1 MELKTQRLNKYFKL
15 CHYYLAII
23 AIIAKIN
30 HTQLFK
36 KLYMSAI
43 QQALSILGEKL
54 SLPTGLMSK
63 VMNQIMDGDATQA
76 QIGALLMASKIN
88 GDSVQTI
95 TEAAKVMRDR
105 AAKVK
110 IEGDFIVDTCG
121 TGGDGIGLFNVSTGA
136 AIIAAAAGC
145 NVAKHGNRSVSS
157 TTGSADVL
165 EAAGVNLNLTVQ
177 QVENCI
183 KQCGIGF
190 LFAPAH
196 HAATRHAVAPR
207 KEIGLRT
214 FFNLLGPLT
223 NPADAP
229 NQVMGVFAK
238 DWMRK
243 TAEVLKL
250 LGSRHVMVVF
260 SHDGMDEIS
269 ISAPT
274 DVCELKE
281 GEILEYTIK
290 PEDFGIQTQAC
301 ESLIVNSANESL
313 TLINQAFA
321 NGIGVTADILALNA
335 GAAIYVSGKVDTM
348 QEGVKLAQNALQSGL
363 VEKKFKQLIE
373 LNNK

>member
-1 MELKTQRLNKYFKL
+1 
-15 CHYYLAII
+15 
-23 AIIAKIN
+23 
-30 HTQLFK
+30 
-36 KLYMSAI
+36 MSAI
-43 QQALSILGEKL
+43 QKALAILGEKEQ
-54 SLPTGLMSK
+54 LPENLMTS

-105 AAKVK
+105 ATKVNVT
-110 IEGDFIVDTCG
+110 DDYIVDTCG

-145 NVAKHGNRSVSS
+145 TVAKHGNRSVSS

-165 EAAGVNLNLTVQ
+165 ETAGVNLNLTAT
-177 QVENCI
+177 QVEQCI

-196 HAATRHAVAPR
+196 HAATKYAVAPR

-223 NPADAP
+223 NPAQAP

-238 DWMRK
+238 DWMKK
-243 TAEVLKL
+243 TASVLKN

-269 ISAPT
+269 LAAPT
-274 DVCELKE
+274 YVTELKNGHIAE
-281 GEILEYTIK
+281 LTIK
-290 PEDFGIQTQAC
+290 PENFGIKTQDVSELIVKNSL
-301 ESLIVNSANESL
+301 ESLE
-313 TLINQAFA
+313 LIKAAFTTGKGA
-321 NGIGVTADILALNA
+321 GADILALNA
-335 GAAIYVSGKVDTM
+335 GAAIYVSGKTSNMSD
-348 QEGVKLAQNALQSGL
+348 GVKLAQEVLQSGKAL
-363 VEKKFKQLIE
+363 EKMNQLI
-373 LNNK
+373 NITQGFKNV

>member
-1 MELKTQRLNKYFKL
+1 MT
-15 CHYYLAII
+15 
-23 AIIAKIN
+23 
-30 HTQLFK
+30 
-36 KLYMSAI
+36 AI
-43 QQALSILGEKL
+43 QKALSLLGDKHE
-54 SLPTGLMSK
+54 LPSGLMSD

-88 GDSVQTI
+88 GDNIQTI

-110 IEGDFIVDTCG
+110 VDGDFVVDTCG

-145 NVAKHGNRSVSS
+145 TVAKHGNRSVSS

-165 EAAGVNLNLTVQ
+165 ETAGVNLNLTVQ

-183 KQCGIGF
+183 QQCGIGF

-229 NQVMGVFAK
+229 NQIMGVFAK

-243 TAEVLKL
+243 TAEVLKK

-260 SHDGMDEIS
+260 SEDGMDEIS

-274 DVCELKE
+274 FVCELKQ
-281 GEILEYTIK
+281 GEISEYTIQ
-290 PEDFGIQTQAC
+290 PENYGLPTQPC
-301 ESLIVNSANESL
+301 ESLIVNSAAESL
-313 TLINQAFA
+313 ALINQAFA
-321 NGIGVTADILALNA
+321 TGDGVAADILALNA
-335 GAAIYVSGKVDTM
+335 GAAIYVSGKVNSM
-348 QEGVKLAQNALQSGL
+348 QEGVKLAQDVLQSGL
-363 VEKKFKQLIE
+363 VENKFKQLIN
-373 LNNK
+373 LSQI

>member
-1 MELKTQRLNKYFKL
+1 
-15 CHYYLAII
+15 
-23 AIIAKIN
+23 
-30 HTQLFK
+30 
-36 KLYMSAI
+36 MSAI
-43 QQALSILGEKL
+43 QKALSLLGDNH
-54 SLPTGLMSK
+54 SLPVGLMQD
-63 VMNQIMDGDATQA
+63 VMNQIMDGNATQA

-88 GDSVQTI
+88 GDTIQTI

-105 AAKVK
+105 ASKVK
-110 IEGDFIVDTCG
+110 VEGDFVVDTCG

-165 EAAGVNLNLTVQ
+165 EAAGVNLNLTVK

-183 KQCGIGF
+183 DQCGIGF

-229 NQVMGVFAK
+229 NQIMGVFAK

-243 TAEVLKL
+243 TAEVLKQ

-260 SHDGMDEIS
+260 SEDGMDEIS

-274 DVCELKE
+274 FVCELKG
-281 GEILEYTIK
+281 GEISEYTIR
-290 PEDFGIQTQAC
+290 PEDFGVKAQSC
-301 ESLIVNSANESL
+301 ESLIVKSAEESL
-313 TLINQAFA
+313 ALINQAFTT
-321 NGIGVTADILALNA
+321 GKGVAADILALNA
-335 GAAIYVSGKVDTM
+335 GAAIYVSGKVNTM
-348 QEGVKLAQNALQSGL
+348 QEGVKLAQDVLQSGL
-363 VEKKFKQLIE
+363 VENKFKQLIE
-373 LNNK
+373 LTNV

>member
-1 MELKTQRLNKYFKL
+1 
-15 CHYYLAII
+15 
-23 AIIAKIN
+23 
-30 HTQLFK
+30 
-36 KLYMSAI
+36 MSAI
-43 QQALSILGEKL
+43 QKALFLLGDNH
-54 SLPTGLMSK
+54 SLPIGLMQD
-63 VMNQIMDGDATQA
+63 VMNQIMDGNATQA

-88 GDSVQTI
+88 GDTVQTI
-95 TEAAKVMRDR
+95 KEAAKVMRDR
-105 AAKVK
+105 ASKVEVK
-110 IEGDFIVDTCG
+110 GNYIVDTCG

-165 EAAGVNLNLTVQ
+165 EAAGVNLNLTVK

-183 KQCGIGF
+183 EQCGIGF

-229 NQVMGVFAK
+229 NQIMGVFAK

-243 TAEVLKL
+243 TAEVLKQ

-260 SHDGMDEIS
+260 SEDGMDEIS

-274 DVCELKE
+274 FVCELKG
-281 GEILEYTIK
+281 GEISEYTIQ
-290 PEDFGIQTQAC
+290 PEDFGVKTQTC
-301 ESLIVNSANESL
+301 ESLIVKSAEESL
-313 TLINQAFA
+313 ALINQAFTTGK
-321 NGIGVTADILALNA
+321 GIAADILALNA
-335 GAAIYVSGKVDTM
+335 GAAIYVSGKVNSM
-348 QEGVKLAQNALQSGL
+348 QEGVKLAQDVLQSGL
-363 VEKKFKQLIE
+363 VENKFKQLIE
-373 LNNK
+373 LTNV

>member
-1 MELKTQRLNKYFKL
+1 MT
-15 CHYYLAII
+15 
-23 AIIAKIN
+23 
-30 HTQLFK
+30 
-36 KLYMSAI
+36 AI
-43 QQALSILGEKL
+43 QKALSILGEKNEL
-54 SLPTGLMSK
+54 TLGLMSD

-88 GDSVQTI
+88 GDNIQTI

-110 IEGDFIVDTCG
+110 VEGDFVVDTCG

-183 KQCGIGF
+183 QQCGIGF

-229 NQVMGVFAK
+229 NQLMGVFAK

-243 TAEVLKL
+243 TAEVLKK

-260 SHDGMDEIS
+260 SEDGMDEIS
-269 ISAPT
+269 ISAAT
-274 DVCELKE
+274 FVCELKA
-281 GEILEYTIK
+281 GKISEYTIQ
-290 PEDFGIQTQAC
+290 PEHYGLSTQPC
-301 ESLIVNSANESL
+301 ESLIVNSAVESL
-313 TLINQAFA
+313 ALINQAFTT
-321 NGIGVTADILALNA
+321 GKGVAADILALNA
-335 GAAIYVSGKVDTM
+335 GAAIYVSGKVNTM
-348 QEGVKLAQNALQSGL
+348 QEGVKLAQDVLQSGL
-363 VEKKFKQLIE
+363 VENKFKQLIN
-373 LNNK
+373 LSQT

>member
-1 MELKTQRLNKYFKL
+1 MT
-15 CHYYLAII
+15 
-23 AIIAKIN
+23 
-30 HTQLFK
+30 
-36 KLYMSAI
+36 AI
-43 QQALSILGEKL
+43 QKALTLLGEKQ
-54 SLPTGLMSK
+54 SMPNGLISD

-76 QIGALLMASKIN
+76 QVGALLMASKIN
-88 GDSVQTI
+88 GDTVQTI

-105 AAKVK
+105 ASKVSV
-110 IEGDFIVDTCG
+110 EGDFVVDTCG

-165 EAAGVNLNLTVQ
+165 EAAGVNLNLSVK
-177 QVENCI
+177 QVEHCI
-183 KQCGIGF
+183 EQCGIGF

-196 HAATRHAVAPR
+196 HAATRHAVGPR

-274 DVCELKE
+274 YVCELKG
-281 GEILEYTIK
+281 GEIKEFTIQ
-290 PEDFGIQTQAC
+290 PEDFGISTQPC
-301 ESLIVNSANESL
+301 NSLIVNSANESL
-313 TLINQAFA
+313 DLINQAFRT
-321 NGIGVTADILALNA
+321 GTGVAADILSLNA
-335 GAAIYVSGKVDTM
+335 GAAIYVSGKVGSM
-348 QEGVKLAQNALQSGL
+348 HEGVKLAQNVLQSGL
-363 VEKKFKQLIE
+363 VDSKFKQLIK
-373 LNNK
+373 LSNQ

>member
-1 MELKTQRLNKYFKL
+1 
-15 CHYYLAII
+15 
-23 AIIAKIN
+23 
-30 HTQLFK
+30 
-36 KLYMSAI
+36 MSAI

-54 SLPTGLMSK
+54 SLPIGLMSK

-88 GDSVQTI
+88 GDTVQTI

-105 AAKVK
+105 ASKVK
-110 IEGDFIVDTCG
+110 VEGDFVIDTCG

-165 EAAGVNLNLTVQ
+165 EAAGLNLNLTVKQ
-177 QVENCI
+177 IENCI
-183 KQCGIGF
+183 DQCGIGF

-229 NQVMGVFAK
+229 NQIMGVFAK
-238 DWMRK
+238 DWMHK
-243 TAEVLKL
+243 TAEVLKE

-260 SHDGMDEIS
+260 SEDGMDEIS

-274 DVCELKE
+274 FVCELKA
-281 GEILEYTIK
+281 GKISEYTIQ
-290 PEDFGIQTQAC
+290 PEDFGVKTQSC
-301 ESLIVNSANESL
+301 ESLIVKSAEESL
-313 TLINQAFA
+313 ALINQAFA
-321 NGIGVTADILALNA
+321 TGKGVAADILALNA
-335 GAAIYVSGKVDTM
+335 GAAIYVSGKVNSM
-348 QEGVKLAQNALQSGL
+348 QEGVKLAQGVLQSGL
-363 VEKKFKQLIE
+363 VENKFKQLIE
-373 LNNK
+373 LTNV